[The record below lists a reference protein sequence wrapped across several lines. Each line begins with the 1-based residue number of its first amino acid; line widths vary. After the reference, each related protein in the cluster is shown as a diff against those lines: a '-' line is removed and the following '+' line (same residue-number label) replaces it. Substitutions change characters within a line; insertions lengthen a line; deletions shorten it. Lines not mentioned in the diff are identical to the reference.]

1 MAITTYS
8 ELQSAIGN
16 WLNRSDLTT
25 NIPDF
30 IALAEADMARRLKHW
45 RMENRSTAILDTQYS
60 ALPYDFI
67 EPVRLFITS
76 GDTYKLE
83 AESQAQLLDR
93 RSQAANTTGRP
104 EYYTITSGAIEV
116 FPTPSDSYTLELLYV
131 SKIPTLTDSNTS
143 NWVLQYSP
151 DCYLYGAL
159 MHAAPFLEED
169 QRLGIWGALY
179 DKAIDEINSE
189 NESAKFGGTGLR
201 VKIKSY

>member
-8 ELQSAIGN
+8 ELQAAIGN
-16 WLNRSDLTT
+16 WLNRSDLTA

-30 IALAEADMARRLKHW
+30 IDLAEADMCRRLKHW
-45 RMENRSTAILDTQYS
+45 RMERRSTATFDTQYS
-60 ALPYDFI
+60 ALPSDFI

-93 RSQAANTTGRP
+93 RAAAANATGRP
-104 EYYTITSGAIEV
+104 EYFAITAGSIEV
-116 FPTPSDSYTLELLYV
+116 FPTPSDSYTLEMLYL
-131 SKIPTLTDSNTS
+131 SKIPALTSSNTS
-143 NWVLQYSP
+143 NWVLQYFP

-179 DKAIDEINSE
+179 DKAIDAINSE
-189 NESAKFGGTGLR
+189 NESAKFGAAGLR
-201 VKIKSY
+201 VKIRSY